1 MSSTQN
7 LLDELVADARR
18 VAAYGQRT
26 GRLKDNELISSIWAV
41 DNLNPAT
48 WKAPEVATMQAAMN
62 RALQVIYPTSLVDLR
77 SNWDPFDKRR
87 TLGPLLFVLAT
98 LALMFI
104 TAVATFEY
112 DRGVGL
118 LKGIEALEKDDP
130 RAEIGSIARQLI
142 ALNAA
147 AKAAE
152 GQSFSLIDEAHF
164 ALIDRLHQIDGRLE
178 FYIPEM
184 SKFRVNHPL
193 PHETIG
199 ASWLQFRD
207 GFGAMLGWSAVAKDA
222 GAAVAV
228 TNTDPI
234 GVTACKDRDKAEA
247 LYLTTFART
256 PVAGMLAQYFYNV
269 LDIVCAQNLKFPPG
283 TIGGYAGFIADM
295 TNWSNMWGLW
305 YLPALYGALGAML
318 YYMRRI
324 LDPTIPDPPAIRILH
339 RTALGAFSGVVVT
352 WFWAPDQL
360 ETAASSVG
368 LTVLTL
374 AFLVG
379 FGIEVLFALL
389 DRLVTTLIELAK
401 GGTAPPSAS
410 ATVVV
415 AQPPPAPG
423 A

>member
-1 MSSTQN
+1 MSSTQT

-118 LKGIEALEKDDP
+118 LKGIEAREKDDP

-207 GFGAMLGWSAVAKDA
+207 GFGAKM
-222 GAAVAV
+222 
-228 TNTDPI
+228 
-234 GVTACKDRDKAEA
+234 
-247 LYLTTFART
+247 
-256 PVAGMLAQYFYNV
+256 
-269 LDIVCAQNLKFPPG
+269 
-283 TIGGYAGFIADM
+283 
-295 TNWSNMWGLW
+295 
-305 YLPALYGALGAML
+305 
-318 YYMRRI
+318 
-324 LDPTIPDPPAIRILH
+324 
-339 RTALGAFSGVVVT
+339 
-352 WFWAPDQL
+352 
-360 ETAASSVG
+360 
-368 LTVLTL
+368 
-374 AFLVG
+374 
-379 FGIEVLFALL
+379 
-389 DRLVTTLIELAK
+389 
-401 GGTAPPSAS
+401 
-410 ATVVV
+410 
-415 AQPPPAPG
+415 
-423 A
+423 